1 MEASS
6 DGLLTE
12 TNLFIQIDVSRHAN
26 PPSLAG
32 KQAVYLLFSQ
42 SPDEDPKSRGFSEK
56 SQTDVTSGKKTFEV
70 FCQPKFCDVH
80 GTIFFLYAHI
90 QSLKDR

>member
-1 MEASS
+1 MEALS

-12 TNLFIQIDVSRHAN
+12 TNPFIQIDVSRHAN

-32 KQAVYLLFSQ
+32 KQAVYLLFSL

-56 SQTDVTSGKKTFEV
+56 SQTNATSGKKTFEV
-70 FCQPKFCDVH
+70 FCQPKFSDVH
-80 GTIFFLYAHI
+80 GTIFFPLCSHSVI
-90 QSLKDR
+90 N

>member
-1 MEASS
+1 MEALS

-12 TNLFIQIDVSRHAN
+12 TNPFIQIDVSRHAN

-56 SQTDVTSGKKTFEV
+56 VRPMQLLGKKRLKSFVKLNFLTCTEQFFFSFVLTFR
-70 FCQPKFCDVH
+70 H
-80 GTIFFLYAHI
+80 
-90 QSLKDR
+90 